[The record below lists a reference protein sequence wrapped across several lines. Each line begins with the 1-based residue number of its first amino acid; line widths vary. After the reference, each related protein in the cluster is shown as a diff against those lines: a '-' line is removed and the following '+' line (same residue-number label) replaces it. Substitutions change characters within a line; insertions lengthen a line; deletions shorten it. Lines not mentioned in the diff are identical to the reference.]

1 MSTAEH
7 YRRLAETAFRLARS
21 SDPDVADSL
30 RALAAR
36 YLDKAVDVSRPVV
49 QQQQQI
55 QPKHPQGPEG
65 DGK

>member
-30 RALAAR
+30 RALAAH
-36 YLDKAVDVSRPVV
+36 YLEKAVDLNRPVV
-49 QQQQQI
+49 QN
-55 QPKHPQGPEG
+55 KHQN
-65 DGK
+65 